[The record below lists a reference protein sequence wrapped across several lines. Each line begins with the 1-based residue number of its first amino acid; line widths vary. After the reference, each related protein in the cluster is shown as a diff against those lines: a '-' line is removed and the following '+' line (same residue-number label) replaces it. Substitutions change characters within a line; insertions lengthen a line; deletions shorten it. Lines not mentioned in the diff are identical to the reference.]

1 MWAAFFCFLS
11 VKPPVKK
18 DVHIYPPTR
27 AFVNARAQSS
37 VKIKEQPYKESF
49 LGVSEKKDL
58 TETQY
63 YNMHHRKYP
72 YCV

>member
-1 MWAAFFCFLS
+1 MGGLFCFLS
-11 VKPPVKK
+11 VRPPVKK
-18 DVHIYPPTR
+18 DVHTYPPTR

-58 TETQY
+58 TEAQY